1 MRMQQA
7 ELKQNLG
14 SGSNSSDDDFD
25 DDDDDDD
32 DDEGSDQQNKKK
44 GAKTLNPKKASAEKG

>member
-7 ELKQNLG
+7 ELKKNLG

-25 DDDDDDD
+25 DDN